1 MMKKIFLFLLFGL
14 LSYSSAIYAESMLE
28 ITLRQ
33 AREGDAKAQNN
44 VAAHYRN
51 VGDCENAIYWYR
63 KAVAQGDPVALF
75 GIGQCYAVGCGVS
88 QDYSKAA
95 MYIEQSAEKGVR
107 RAQYAIA
114 EMYEKGIGV
123 RKDTSRAAYWKIIAN
138 YNN

>member
-1 MMKKIFLFLLFGL
+1 MLFAL
-14 LSYSSAIYAESMLE
+14 LSSGIALYAESIFE
-28 ITLRQ
+28 INLRQ
-33 AREGDAKAQNN
+33 ARAGDAKAQNN
-44 VAAHYRN
+44 VAAYYRN
-51 VGDCENAIYWYR
+51 AGDCDNAIYWYR

-88 QDYSKAA
+88 KDYSKAA

-107 RAQYAIA
+107 NAQYAIA

-123 RKDTSRAAYWKIIAN
+123 RKDTSRAAYWRIIAN